1 MTLNFWRMCTA
12 NLLLFISVYMLFPL
26 LPFVMG
32 EQLGVSV
39 GQAGSMFLVFVVAM
53 FAVGPFHAY
62 LVDEYKRKHVLLYS
76 ALIMLAAVLGYAF
89 VDGYTKFLLLA
100 AVQLR
105 SFGYAWKGIRCCIGK
120 EQNLSFH
127 LIATAVVV
135 IAGFVLGIT
144 HMEWMIIIL
153 CIGVVIAAELFNTA
167 IEKLVDLVSP
177 QQHPV
182 AGQVKDIAAGAVLV
196 CAATAAIIGLIVFIP
211 YLTCFFL

>member
-1 MTLNFWRMCTA
+1 MKYDF
-12 NLLLFISVYMLFPL
+12 
-26 LPFVMG
+26 
-32 EQLGVSV
+32 
-39 GQAGSMFLVFVVAM
+39 
-53 FAVGPFHAY
+53 
-62 LVDEYKRKHVLLYS
+62 KK
-76 ALIMLAAVLGYAF
+76 
-89 VDGYTKFLLLA
+89 
-100 AVQLR
+100 QLR

-135 IAGFVLGIT
+135 
-144 HMEWMIIIL
+144 M
-153 CIGVVIAAELFNTA
+153 CIGTVIAAELFNTA

-211 YLTCFFL
+211 YLTRFFL